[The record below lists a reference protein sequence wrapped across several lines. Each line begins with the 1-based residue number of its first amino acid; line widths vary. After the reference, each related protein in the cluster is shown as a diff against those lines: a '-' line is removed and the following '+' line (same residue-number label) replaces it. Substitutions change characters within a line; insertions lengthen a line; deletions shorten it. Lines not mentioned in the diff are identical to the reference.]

1 MQYNFSVNWV
11 RINTAFEKIPV
22 LLNNINYSLNSIQR
36 FTLPNE
42 FSIEV
47 NGLYSSAS
55 YVGTSKREPFYQV
68 DLGLQK
74 KIGKKMDILRFT
86 AGDIFN
92 SGANY
97 RFAEN
102 LPIAGAVVG
111 RNFNFQ
117 LVAYKLTY
125 THNFGNKALKEKQER
140 PTGAEDELKR
150 VHN

>member
-11 RINTAFEKIPV
+11 RINIAFEKIPV
-22 LLNNINYSLNSIQR
+22 LLSNMNYSLNSIQR

-47 NGLYSSAS
+47 SGFYSSAS
-55 YVGTSKREPFYQV
+55 YAGTSKREPFYQV

-74 KIGKKMDILRFT
+74 KLSKKMDILRFT

-92 SGANY
+92 SGGDY

-102 LPIAGAVVG
+102 LPVAGAMAG

-125 THNFGNKALKEKQER
+125 THNFGNKALKENRKGLWCRRRIE
-140 PTGAEDELKR
+140 R